1 MELLAPA
8 GSIEALHAAVKG
20 GADAVYLGG
29 TRFSS
34 RQYAKNF
41 DNRQLEESTDY
52 CHRFGIKIYVTVNT
66 LLAND
71 ELEEAADFIGQI
83 HRMGVDGVIIQDLG
97 LLHIIRQAFPGMA
110 VHASTQMTIHNTQGV
125 KALEEMGFKRV
136 VLARELS
143 IEEITRIAADTDIE
157 LEVFVHGALCLCYSG
172 QCLMSSLIGGRS
184 GNRGCCAQPCRMA
197 YTLMDREGNKVKT
210 QGRYLLSA
218 KDICTLA
225 CLAGFKRAGVT
236 SLKIEGRMKKPEYVS
251 LVTSAYRK
259 AIDSLDEATNMQDDM
274 DKLMLAYNRGG
285 FWPGYAFD
293 NNIKQLIAPEKPDN
307 WGLYIGRVKSYDGKT
322 GRLVLKL
329 ARDISLGDG
338 IEIWKDSENSTGM
351 VIRSIHVNGR
361 PTKRATAG
369 QTIELKV
376 QKGLKEPYLV
386 YKTFDRELAAQAA
399 DINIPRNIPVYGK
412 IVINMGCRPL
422 LDLWDDRGNR
432 VRVEGNIQ
440 AQAAVNKALTQEVVK
455 KQLSKMGGTAF
466 NLEELDIEL
475 SDNVSL
481 PVRELNDIRR
491 RALSLLMEKRL
502 GINKDGAKVEAEGS
516 TIDGCQGPG

>member
-8 GSIEALHAAVKG
+8 GSKEALHAAIKG

-29 TRFSS
+29 TRFSA

-52 CHRFGIKIYVTVNT
+52 CHRFGVKIYVTVNT
-66 LLAND
+66 LLSND

-110 VHASTQMTIHNTQGV
+110 VHASTQMTTHNTQGV

-143 IEEITRIAADTDIE
+143 IEEITRIAAETGIE

-218 KDICTLA
+218 RDICTLS

-307 WGLYIGRVKSYDGKT
+307 WGLYIGRVKRYDGKT

-329 ARDISLGDG
+329 AGDIKLGDG
-338 IEIWKDSENSTGM
+338 IEIWQDSGNSTGM
-351 VIRSIHVNGR
+351 VIKSIH
-361 PTKRATAG
+361 
-369 QTIELKV
+369 
-376 QKGLKEPYLV
+376 
-386 YKTFDRELAAQAA
+386 
-399 DINIPRNIPVYGK
+399 
-412 IVINMGCRPL
+412 
-422 LDLWDDRGNR
+422 
-432 VRVEGNIQ
+432 
-440 AQAAVNKALTQEVVK
+440 
-455 KQLSKMGGTAF
+455 
-466 NLEELDIEL
+466 
-475 SDNVSL
+475 
-481 PVRELNDIRR
+481 LN
-491 RALSLLMEKRL
+491 
-502 GINKDGAKVEAEGS
+502 
-516 TIDGCQGPG
+516 